1 MDQNA
6 SMHFDL
12 AADIFKAL
20 GDPHRLKALH
30 FLATATPD
38 CCQGPDGVCA
48 CDLVTHLSLAQP
60 TVSHHMRLL
69 TQAGLVTAT
78 KRGRWVHYA
87 LSAEGF
93 QQVQT
98 LLSQVQ
104 NQIGFQTASVPQTTV
119 RPSSPA

>member
-1 MDQNA
+1 MD
-6 SMHFDL
+6 FDL
-12 AADIFKAL
+12 TAEVFKAL

-38 CCQGPDGVCA
+38 CCQGPGGVCA
-48 CDLVTHLSLAQP
+48 CDLVTHLGLAQP

-93 QQVQT
+93 QRVQT
-98 LLSQVQ
+98 LLSQVRS
-104 NQIGFQTASVPQTTV
+104 QIGSLTPPAPLPTV
-119 RPSSPA
+119 VRSSSLTLRSTP

>member
-1 MDQNA
+1 MD
-6 SMHFDL
+6 FDL
-12 AADIFKAL
+12 TAEVFKAL
-20 GDPHRLKALH
+20 GDAHRLKALH

-48 CDLVTHLSLAQP
+48 CDLVTHLGLAQP

-93 QQVQT
+93 SRVQT
-98 LLSQVQ
+98 LLGQVQ
-104 NQIGFQTASVPQTTV
+104 SQIGFQTASVPPQTTV

>member
-1 MDQNA
+1 MD
-6 SMHFDL
+6 FDL
-12 AADIFKAL
+12 TSEVFKAL
-20 GDPHRLKALH
+20 GDPHRLKALY

-48 CDLVTHLSLAQP
+48 CDLVTHLGLAQP

-78 KRGRWVHYA
+78 KRGRWVHYG
-87 LSAEGF
+87 LSDEGF
-93 QQVQT
+93 QRVQT

-104 NQIGFQTASVPQTTV
+104 SQIGFQTASAPPQTPV
-119 RPSSPA
+119 LPSSPA

>member
-1 MDQNA
+1 MN
-6 SMHFDL
+6 FDMVSEVL
-12 AADIFKAL
+12 KAL

-38 CCQGPDGVCA
+38 CCQGPEGVCA
-48 CDLVTHLSLAQP
+48 CDLVTHLGLAQP

-87 LSAEGF
+87 LGAEGL
-93 QQVQT
+93 QTVQT
-98 LLSQVQ
+98 LLVQ
-104 NQIGFQTASVPQTTV
+104 LRGQADGPVPCTPPTSRP
-119 RPSSPA
+119 RPSRAQGA

>member
-1 MDQNA
+1 MD
-6 SMHFDL
+6 FDL
-12 AADIFKAL
+12 TAEVFKAL

-48 CDLVTHLSLAQP
+48 CDLVTHLGLAQP

-93 QQVQT
+93 QRVQT
-98 LLSQVQ
+98 LLSQVRS
-104 NQIGFQTASVPQTTV
+104 QISSLTPSASLPTV
-119 RPSSPA
+119 VCSSSLT

>member
-1 MDQNA
+1 M
-6 SMHFDL
+6 
-12 AADIFKAL
+12 AADVFKVL

-30 FLATATPD
+30 FLASATPD

-48 CDLVTHLSLAQP
+48 CDLVTHLGLAQP

-87 LSAEGF
+87 LRAEGF
-93 QQVQT
+93 
-98 LLSQVQ
+98 SRVQ
-104 NQIGFQTASVPQTTV
+104 NLLAQLQSQIGFQTAPAPPQTTVRQTTV

>member
-1 MDQNA
+1 MD
-6 SMHFDL
+6 FDL
-12 AADIFKAL
+12 TAEAFKVL
-20 GDPHRLKALH
+20 GDSHRLKALH
-30 FLATATPD
+30 FLATATLD
-38 CCQGPDGVCA
+38 CCQGSDGVCA
-48 CDLVTHLSLAQP
+48 CDLVTHLGLAQP

-93 QQVQT
+93 QRVQA

-104 NQIGFQTASVPQTTV
+104 SQISLQTVSASPQPTV
-119 RPSSPA
+119 RSSSPP